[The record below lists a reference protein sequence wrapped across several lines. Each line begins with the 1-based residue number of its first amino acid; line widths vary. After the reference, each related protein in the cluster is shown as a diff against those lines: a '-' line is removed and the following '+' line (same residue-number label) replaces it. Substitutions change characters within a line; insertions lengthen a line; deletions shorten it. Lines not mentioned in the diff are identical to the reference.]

1 MTVVNGWTVLTPSSD
16 SRLVYISSSG
26 NDTNAAAVYGRG
38 YYLPSD
44 PEIGADP
51 TQPVGAVA
59 AYRNPQ
65 EALKKIR
72 GNGAP
77 EWVLFR
83 RGDSFPNSI
92 MDGNYTYWGCGGPS
106 FGDPGIWRWAWTGS
120 KFSYEAGEFRG
131 RNASEPFVI
140 SAWGPV
146 SGPRP
151 VFPDGFAVRTN
162 LWNTVIASLDI
173 RGISFGNAPA
183 NGWQNT
189 LVEDCRASGHGM
201 MAIQGGGPLMDLTLR
216 RCVITDGFN
225 PNGHNSAPFNGLNE
239 GARLTFEECVFDRNG
254 YKENP
259 DAPRTWTANHSS
271 GLSVGP
277 NPVGTGV
284 QPWRTWFDR
293 NWYLSGENGRTLR
306 LRGNIA
312 SRTGGGSEQMRSGG
326 VAERNLFLFNH
337 DSIMA
342 SGINANP
349 SPLIVKGNVHLHD
362 DAMLPPGGY
371 GMNNE
376 IRATDGAYWIDNV
389 YAHAH
394 HYGQNGGG
402 TLHILGHPDPTPVNG
417 WRAVVQNNVVR
428 SDNPIK
434 GWGIEDGNAFAN
446 NAADVRNNTIAI
458 DNPPS
463 WLGASPTATP
473 RASDTI
479 DGNLYFGNPNQ
490 NRFARSYTGAPR

>member
-1 MTVVNGWTVLTPSSD
+1 M
-16 SRLVYISSSG
+16 
-26 NDTNAAAVYGRG
+26 
-38 YYLPSD
+38 
-44 PEIGADP
+44 
-51 TQPVGAVA
+51 
-59 AYRNPQ
+59 
-65 EALKKIR
+65 
-72 GNGAP
+72 
-77 EWVLFR
+77 
-83 RGDSFPNSI
+83 
-92 MDGNYTYWGCGGPS
+92 
-106 FGDPGIWRWAWTGS
+106 
-120 KFSYEAGEFRG
+120 
-131 RNASEPFVI
+131 
-140 SAWGPV
+140 
-146 SGPRP
+146 
-151 VFPDGFAVRTN
+151 
-162 LWNTVIASLDI
+162 
-173 RGISFGNAPA
+173 
-183 NGWQNT
+183 
-189 LVEDCRASGHGM
+189 
-201 MAIQGGGPLMDLTLR
+201 
-216 RCVITDGFN
+216 
-225 PNGHNSAPFNGLNE
+225 
-239 GARLTFEECVFDRNG
+239 
-254 YKENP
+254 
-259 DAPRTWTANHSS
+259 
-271 GLSVGP
+271 GP
-277 NPVGTGV
+277 NPAGTGV

-402 TLHILGHPDPTPVNG
+402 TLHILGYHTPTSVNG

-446 NAADVRNNTIAI
+446 NAADVRDNAIAVGTST
-458 DNPPS
+458 S
-463 WLGASPTATP
+463 WIGASPTASP

-490 NRFARSYTGAPR
+490 NRFARSYTGAPRSVVANTTFAQWQAAGYDPNGQMIADCTAFKAAAGWIDPDRDIVSYMQSIDPGYAPDEDVRVDFGCSGPLQDVPQLVRNAVPGTDAQKRQVARRFHATVTFLNRARENRKGAWDQRYTAEAVINYIREGFGKAHLTGPYMQGEIVDLAQSAILP